1 MTGVHP
7 LDQLSTE
14 EIEIAASVLKAH
26 AGAQN
31 VLKYTFNVISLKE
44 PSKSDILAY
53 ETNSEALPPQRTAFC
68 IIHTQTEPSIIYE
81 AVVDI
86 EKREVTSWIKVVG
99 SNPLATPDDCFEAEA
114 VGKADVE
121 VQRLLQERYG
131 ITDMSLV
138 VFDPWSI
145 HASPLQQR
153 CIQLFTYMRS
163 SLNDNAYSHPLDIVP
178 IVDMDTKKVV
188 RIDKYDQ
195 VQPWNKDDHNYHH
208 QLCKA
213 PWRTDLKPIN
223 VVQPEGPS
231 FIVHGNHVEWQKW
244 SFHVGFNYREGLVL
258 NCLKY
263 LEAGRKRPVAH
274 RMSLVEMAVPY
285 ADPREPFVR
294 KCAFDVGDYGLG
306 YTANSLKLGCDC
318 LGHIKYFDGIMA
330 NSKGEPY
337 VLENAV
343 CMHEDD
349 IGLAWKHVDYRTTH
363 NESRRGRRLVISF
376 ISTVVNYEYA
386 FYWYLYQDGTIGH
399 EIKLT
404 GELSTNMLS
413 PGEEEPEFG
422 TLVGPGVNAQ
432 HHQHMFCARLDMCV
446 DDEEGGKGLEV
457 SEVDVEPIPTGPENP
472 YGNAFKAQ
480 ETTLHSVATAKRMI
494 APEKARIWKIKN
506 PHVLNKVT
514 KKPVAYKLVPAAHP
528 PLLAQP
534 GSIIYEKAHFATKNL
549 WVTPFSEVQ
558 RYPAGEY
565 VLQAKTCTGL
575 AEWTAEDKALK
586 DSDPV
591 IWYAFGVTHVVRI
604 EDFPV
609 MPCESVGFM
618 LKPVG
623 FFTENPALDI
633 PPNKNEA
640 STQCH

>member
-1 MTGVHP
+1 
-7 LDQLSTE
+7 
-14 EIEIAASVLKAH
+14 
-26 AGAQN
+26 
-31 VLKYTFNVISLKE
+31 
-44 PSKSDILAY
+44 
-53 ETNSEALPPQRTAFC
+53 
-68 IIHTQTEPSIIYE
+68 
-81 AVVDI
+81 
-86 EKREVTSWIKVVG
+86 
-99 SNPLATPDDCFEAEA
+99 
-114 VGKADVE
+114 
-121 VQRLLQERYG
+121 
-131 ITDMSLV
+131 MSLV
-138 VFDPWSI
+138 FFYPWPI

-153 CIQLFTYMRS
+153 CIQPLFTYMRS

-178 IVDMDTKKVV
+178 IVDMDTTKKVV

-195 VQPWNKDDHNYHH
+195 
-208 QLCKA
+208 
-213 PWRTDLKPIN
+213 
-223 VVQPEGPS
+223 GPS
-231 FIVHGNHVEWQKW
+231 FIVHGNHVEWRKW
-244 SFHVGFNYREGLVL
+244 SFHVGFNYQEGLVL
-258 NCLKY
+258 INCLKY

-306 YTANSLKLGCDC
+306 YTANSLNSLKLGCDC
-318 LGHIKYFDGIMA
+318 LGHIKYFDGIIMA

-343 CMHEDD
+343 CMHEED

-480 ETTLHSVATAKRMI
+480 ETTLHSVATAKRLI
-494 APEKARIWKIKN
+494 APSEKARIWKIKN
-506 PHVLNKVT
+506 PHVLNIWKIKNLHVLNKVT

-549 WVTPFSEVQ
+549 WVTPFSSEVQ

-586 DSDPV
+586 DSGPV
-591 IWYAFGVTHVVRI
+591 IWYAFGVTHV
-604 EDFPV
+604 D
-609 MPCESVGFM
+609 
-618 LKPVG
+618 